1 METISLLLIL
11 LVSAAAL
18 TASFHFL
25 GGFFPRRVER
35 IQTVLEENWKR
46 SFWLGL
52 VNSLLAAAVLL
63 GLAALGDA
71 VPIFI
76 LPGFAL
82 AGLVLTAVLFG
93 LTALSS
99 SLGERLFPDPGAFHQ
114 LNGGAGVML
123 LSFLAPIVGWFLLLP
138 YALCLALGSVVLA
151 VFQDRNHKSPESAQ
165 ED

>member
-11 LVSAAAL
+11 LISAAAL
-18 TASFHFL
+18 TSSFHFL
-25 GGFFPRRVER
+25 GGFFPRRLER
-35 IQTVLEENWKR
+35 VQTVLEKNWKR

-52 VNSLLAAAVLL
+52 VNILLAAAVLL

-71 VPIFI
+71 VPFFF

-93 LTALSS
+93 LSALSS
-99 SLGERLFPDPGAFHQ
+99 SLGARLFPDHGPFHR
-114 LNGGAGVML
+114 LTGGAGVML
-123 LSFLAPIVGWFLLLP
+123 LSLLTPIAGWFLLLP

>member
-11 LVSAAAL
+11 LISAFSL

-25 GGFFPRRVER
+25 RGFFPRRVER
-35 IQTVLEENWKR
+35 LEEVLEGHWKR

-63 GLAALGDA
+63 GLAALGGA
-71 VPIFI
+71 LPFFF

-82 AGLVLTAVLFG
+82 AGLILTAVLFG
-93 LTALSS
+93 LTALSI
-99 SLGERLFPDPGAFHQ
+99 SLGVRLFPDHGPFHR
-114 LNGGAGVML
+114 LTGGAGVML
-123 LSFLAPIVGWFLLLP
+123 LSFLVPIAGWFLLLP

-151 VFQDRNHKSPESAQ
+151 VFQDKKQKSPEPIQ